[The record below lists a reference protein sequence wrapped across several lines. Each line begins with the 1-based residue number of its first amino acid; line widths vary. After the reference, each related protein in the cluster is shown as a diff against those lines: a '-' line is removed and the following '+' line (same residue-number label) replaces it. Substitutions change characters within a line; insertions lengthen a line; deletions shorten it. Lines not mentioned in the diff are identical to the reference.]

1 MSAPG
6 TKIVTDYHSSGTPS
20 ETVTKYY
27 VSQQM
32 VYVVVLNK
40 YMNYHS
46 RCMNMQNKLTIIAPP
61 GWDTDG
67 TNEDREEEA
76 E

>member
-1 MSAPG
+1 
-6 TKIVTDYHSSGTPS
+6 
-20 ETVTKYY
+20 
-27 VSQQM
+27 M

-46 RCMNMQNKLTIIAPP
+46 RYMNMQNKLTIIAPP